1 IIAYQVAVQSYRGFT
16 EVVQSAVDLNR
27 HKLLTLLHI
36 TPPVDSEKEKE
47 LWRELSKANPKLT
60 YDYKKEEAP
69 PAPAPVKHSFL
80 IRLLNRIGIK

>member
-1 IIAYQVAVQSYRGFT
+1 
-16 EVVQSAVDLNR
+16 
-27 HKLLTLLHI
+27 
-36 TPPVDSEKEKE
+36 